1 MLSGKIV
8 TDSINKAKELP
19 PQVPQD
25 NPQYI
30 YSIKYLYYQIYNE
43 EKNYKET
50 PAKLEEYIGITD
62 SIIYAC
68 GG

>member
-25 NPQYI
+25 NPQ
-30 YSIKYLYYQIYNE
+30 YLYYQIYNE